1 MKPVKK
7 PVFVDT
13 NVFLRFFVK
22 DDPEM
27 FEKSHVLFART
38 ESGEITLVTSEII
51 LAEVVWVLESYYAFR
66 REEILVVIEA
76 ILGTRHLR
84 VINRAMI
91 QEAARLF
98 SEGSMD
104 FVDAC
109 ALASAGQAGCSSIAT
124 FDRRHF
130 RKGRLPLYWE

>member
-1 MKPVKK
+1 MKK

-22 DDPEM
+22 DDPGM
-27 FEKSHVLFART
+27 FEKSRTLFART
-38 ESGEITLVTSEII
+38 ESGEISLVTGEII
-51 LAEVVWVLESYYAFR
+51 IAEVVWVLESYYGFK
-66 REEILVVIEA
+66 REEILTVLEA

-84 VINRAMI
+84 VINRAML
-91 QEAARLF
+91 QEAVRLF
-98 SEGSMD
+98 KEGSMD

-109 ALASAGQAGCSSIAT
+109 ALASAGQAGCTSIAT